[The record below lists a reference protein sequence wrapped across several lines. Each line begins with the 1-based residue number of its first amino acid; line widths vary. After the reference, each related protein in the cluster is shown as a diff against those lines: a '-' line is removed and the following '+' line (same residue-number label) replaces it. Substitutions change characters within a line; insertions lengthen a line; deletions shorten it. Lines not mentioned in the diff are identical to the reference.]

1 MKYWVLWMIAGIVA
15 ILAGILALANP
26 FAASLAAVALT
37 GWAFLL
43 IGSLQI
49 AGVALQGD
57 WRGRVWSGLIGLLG
71 IVLGAWLVAHPDRA
85 LLPLTFVIGWIFLA
99 LGLLRVLVAWPLR
112 EGPFF
117 WPLLLAGFLSAAL
130 GMMVL
135 ANFHAASLVL
145 LGVLLAVELLS
156 SGVAAIAL
164 ALVTRRLS

>member
-1 MKYWVLWMIAGIVA
+1 MPYWIFWMVAGIVA
-15 ILAGILALANP
+15 VLGGVLALANP

-43 IGSLQI
+43 IGILQT

-57 WRGRVWSGLIGLLG
+57 WRSRLWAGLIGLLG
-71 IVLGAWLVAHPDRA
+71 IALGIWLIAHPDRA

-99 LGLLRVLVAWPLR
+99 FGLLRVLIAWPMR

-117 WPLLLAGFLSAAL
+117 WPLLLSGFLSAVL

-156 SGVAAIAL
+156 SGISAIAL
-164 ALVTRRLS
+164 ALVARRLS